1 MIRAVAFDLGGVLFA
16 ESKSV
21 LMKKLSK
28 EYGYDR
34 GIVLEILKSPKSI
47 YLRKGLIT
55 DEVFWEWAQE
65 NLPPEYDTLLIKK
78 EWYDSYILD
87 KGIFDL
93 IKKLRGRYKLIAFS
107 GNIKSRV
114 EYLDRKYDF
123 RKYFDVEVYSYDY
136 HLTKQEKGFV
146 EIMIKKSGV
155 LPEEIAY
162 VDDNEKYLDAA
173 KECGINTIIYSRGQ
187 IKTLKEELKKLS
199 IYIIS

>member
-1 MIRAVAFDLGGVLFA
+1 MIKVIAFDLGGVLFA
-16 ESKSV
+16 EGKSV

-47 YLRKGLIT
+47 DLRKGLIT
-55 DEVFWEWAQE
+55 DEEFWEWAQE

-87 KGIFDL
+87 KDIFDL

-173 KECGINTIIYSRGQ
+173 KECSINVLVYSRGQ
-187 IKTLKEELKKLS
+187 LKRLFRRLKDLGVNYS
-199 IYIIS
+199 T

>member
-1 MIRAVAFDLGGVLFA
+1 MIKAIAFDLGGVLFA
-16 ESKSV
+16 EGKSV
-21 LMKKLSK
+21 LIDRLSR
-28 EYGYDR
+28 EYGYER
-34 GIVLEILKSPKSI
+34 EIVLEILKSPKSMDM
-47 YLRKGLIT
+47 RRGLII
-55 DEVFWEWAQE
+55 DEDFWEWARKNIAQG
-65 NLPPEYDTLLIKK
+65 YDVQVIKK

-87 KGIFDL
+87 KDIFDL
-93 IKKLRGRYKLIAFS
+93 IKKLRGKYKLIAFS

-146 EIMIKKSGV
+146 EVMIQKSGV

-173 KECGINTIIYSRGQ
+173 KECGISCVIYARGE
-187 IKTLKEELKKLS
+187 IKQLKEELKKLG